1 MDKEEITFNFSADK
15 NKWLIKERNIS
26 FEEII
31 AAIEDGNV
39 FDIVEHPNQK
49 KFGHQKMYIVHADD
63 YVYLVPFV
71 KEKMGGIFL
80 KTIIPS
86 RKAKKQY
93 LDNEENEQ

>member
-1 MDKEEITFNFSADK
+1 MHKEEPSFNFSADK
-15 NKWLIKERNIS
+15 NNLLIKERNIS

-31 AAIEDGNV
+31 AAIEDGKLLA
-39 FDIVEHPNQK
+39 IVEHPNQK
-49 KFGHQKMYIVHADD
+49 KSGHQKMYIVHAGD

-71 KEKMGGIFL
+71 EEEDGGIFL

-93 LDNEENEQ
+93 LSNEEKLI

>member
-1 MDKEEITFNFSADK
+1 MSKEEPTFNFSADK
-15 NKWLIKERNIS
+15 NASLIRERNIS

-31 AAIEDGNV
+31 AAIEDGKV
-39 FDIVEHPNQK
+39 LDIVEHPNQQ
-49 KFGHQKMYIVHADD
+49 KFSHQKMYIVYADD

-71 KEKMGGIFL
+71 EEGNGEIFL

-93 LDNEENEQ
+93 LGNEEN